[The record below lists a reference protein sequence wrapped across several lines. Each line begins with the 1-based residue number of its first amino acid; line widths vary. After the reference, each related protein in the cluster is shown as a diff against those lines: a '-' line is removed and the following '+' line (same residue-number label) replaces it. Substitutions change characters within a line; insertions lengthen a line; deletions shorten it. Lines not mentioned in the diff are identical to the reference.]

1 MKKTL
6 AIVLI
11 LCSLLTGLSA
21 HAQTVSEMVQSP
33 SHVTGEYTSPSGRTT
48 VSVDAEV
55 VVPDVAA
62 MPLVEVHQRIFDA
75 QEVRDLA
82 DALIGQGEWRPYLNF
97 GSRNQSFDTSPLP
110 DYQVEG
116 ENVIGK
122 PFGMVLGGEKMDS
135 DRLPEKILSAAY
147 TELSLEKGRKA
158 LITLQY
164 QFRAGDN
171 LGRNVGSK
179 EDAIALAAQPLRAVF
194 PDMHFH
200 SMDNRLDLDT
210 HRISRIGGK
219 PDYGY
224 RIYFTRRVAGVPVPP
239 VSQQGNA
246 DANYFFPAQQPKAY
260 QYPLPNERL
269 FVDVGQ
275 DSIFQ
280 VRYDN
285 PLRVGETLQPK
296 AQLMPLAQVLDIFA
310 KVCPIKYASHEGA
323 SNNAV
328 FINRV
333 VLGYMHMQMKDQPG
347 RYQMVPVWDFFGV
360 RTIDRERY
368 DDAYSSLFTI
378 NAIDGTVIDRNYG
391 Y

>member
-82 DALIGQGEWRPYLNF
+82 DALIGQGEWRAYLNF

-135 DRLPEKILSAAY
+135 DLLPEKILIAAY
-147 TELSLEKGRKA
+147 T
-158 LITLQY
+158 
-164 QFRAGDN
+164 
-171 LGRNVGSK
+171 
-179 EDAIALAAQPLRAVF
+179 
-194 PDMHFH
+194 
-200 SMDNRLDLDT
+200 
-210 HRISRIGGK
+210 
-219 PDYGY
+219 
-224 RIYFTRRVAGVPVPP
+224 
-239 VSQQGNA
+239 
-246 DANYFFPAQQPKAY
+246 
-260 QYPLPNERL
+260 
-269 FVDVGQ
+269 
-275 DSIFQ
+275 
-280 VRYDN
+280 
-285 PLRVGETLQPK
+285 
-296 AQLMPLAQVLDIFA
+296 
-310 KVCPIKYASHEGA
+310 
-323 SNNAV
+323 
-328 FINRV
+328 
-333 VLGYMHMQMKDQPG
+333 
-347 RYQMVPVWDFFGV
+347 
-360 RTIDRERY
+360 
-368 DDAYSSLFTI
+368 
-378 NAIDGTVIDRNYG
+378 
-391 Y
+391 